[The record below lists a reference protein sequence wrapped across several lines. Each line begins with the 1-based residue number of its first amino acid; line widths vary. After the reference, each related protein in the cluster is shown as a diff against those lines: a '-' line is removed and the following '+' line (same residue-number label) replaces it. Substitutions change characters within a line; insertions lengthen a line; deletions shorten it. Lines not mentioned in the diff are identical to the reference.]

1 MKNLRTFP
9 QIYFP
14 YLSLFTKLFF
24 QLVIFPSL
32 NLKLNIDK
40 KNKKPFQ
47 NFLSPL
53 YSPCKKRT
61 TTTRL
66 VLNKHIITLTVIG
79 TCSYEIFI
87 ISILLVIFFWVNYV
101 CKISCHKDCLRKCS
115 LCSRFPFAQTKM
127 LTGVGFLNPQ
137 MV

>member
-1 MKNLRTFP
+1 MKNLRTLP

-53 YSPCKKRT
+53 YSPSKTRT
-61 TTTRL
+61 TTTGL
-66 VLNKHIITLTVIG
+66 VLNKHIITLVVIG

-101 CKISCHKDCLRKCS
+101 CIISVIKTVYVNVHYVQGFPLPKRKC
-115 LCSRFPFAQTKM
+115 
-127 LTGVGFLNPQ
+127 
-137 MV
+137 

>member
-1 MKNLRTFP
+1 MKLLRTFP

-53 YSPCKKRT
+53 YSPCKTRT

-66 VLNKHIITLTVIG
+66 VLNKHIITLNVIG

-101 CKISCHKDCLRKCS
+101 CKISVIKTVYESVHYVQGFPLPKRKC
-115 LCSRFPFAQTKM
+115 
-127 LTGVGFLNPQ
+127 
-137 MV
+137 